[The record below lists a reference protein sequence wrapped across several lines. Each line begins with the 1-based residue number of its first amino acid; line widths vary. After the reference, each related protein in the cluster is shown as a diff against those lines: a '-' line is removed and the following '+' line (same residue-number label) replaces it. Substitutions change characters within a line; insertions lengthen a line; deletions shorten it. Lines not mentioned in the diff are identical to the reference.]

1 MERREALAAESRQW
15 SGSGTVKSGFDGG
28 CAPNSK
34 KLLEIFMA
42 DNIQDAISAF
52 SEKLKKISGFSEAV
66 LKKNVS
72 EDKILEEKI
81 RHSAQVLRANVAN
94 TYRIYKSPFAALG
107 KNSSRAASI
116 EADEQALFEAYSL
129 FEGAMELNK
138 RAGEKNGGTHISKVE
153 ISSPL
158 AQKSCY
164 TSGGQ
169 FIWLFL
175 WLYFEK
181 NCREYFPYFSEREK
195 GWELCFK
202 SPANFL
208 FEGREKEVFEIV
220 KSEFYS

>member
-1 MERREALAAESRQW
+1 
-15 SGSGTVKSGFDGG
+15 
-28 CAPNSK
+28 
-34 KLLEIFMA
+34 MA

-138 RAGEKNGGTHISKVE
+138 RAGEKNG
-153 ISSPL
+153 
-158 AQKSCY
+158 
-164 TSGGQ
+164 
-169 FIWLFL
+169 
-175 WLYFEK
+175 
-181 NCREYFPYFSEREK
+181 
-195 GWELCFK
+195 
-202 SPANFL
+202 
-208 FEGREKEVFEIV
+208 
-220 KSEFYS
+220 